1 LSAFA
6 RWQCAYLAFPAGGRS
21 PVRYLHKNKEN
32 PMKTL
37 PLLALAGFA
46 LAPFSSHAIE
56 LSEQFSL
63 AITPLIATD
72 YRASGIS
79 QTSGDPAAQLGITL
93 SHVSGV
99 YAGLWTSNVDFGP
112 EDDARQELE
121 YYAGYYW
128 QISDDIS
135 LDTWY
140 TQYEFA
146 GASQYNQSD
155 VQSTLDLY
163 GILLGGKYAS
173 NVKGPDYEDEDGNWH
188 TGAQDEDVA
197 SAFIGYRTVLP
208 AEIGFEARYEH
219 VDYKDEVFWNSDFSS
234 SRDNY
239 RNWEIKLNRDLL
251 GVTWGLS
258 YIDTDLSKA
267 ECTSFMGFD
276 DVCSATLVAS
286 ASKTF

>member
-1 LSAFA
+1 
-6 RWQCAYLAFPAGGRS
+6 
-21 PVRYLHKNKEN
+21 
-32 PMKTL
+32 MKTL
-37 PLLALAGFA
+37 SLLAFAGLALAPLSSAQA
-46 LAPFSSHAIE
+46 LE
-56 LSEQFSL
+56 LNEQFSL
-63 AITPLIATD
+63 AITPAIVSD

-79 QTSGDPAAQLGITL
+79 QTLGDPAAQLAINL

-99 YAGLWTSNVDFGP
+99 YAGVWASNVDFGHGD
-112 EDDARQELE
+112 EARNELE

-128 QISDDIS
+128 QITDDIS
-135 LDTWY
+135 LDTFV
-140 TQYEFA
+140 TQYDFS

-155 VQSTLDLY
+155 VQTTLDAY
-163 GILLGGKYAS
+163 GVLLGAKYAS
-173 NVKGPDYEDEDGNWH
+173 NTKGPDYEDENGNW
-188 TGAQDEDVA
+188 QDGEQNEDLT

-208 AEIGFEARYEH
+208 AEIGFEARYEY

-234 SRDNY
+234 SRADY
-239 RNWEIKLNRDLL
+239 RDWSVKLSRDLL

-267 ECTSFMGFD
+267 ECMNFMGYD